1 MHKQLI
7 GRVVIMSRIKADILH
22 VQAIAMLT
30 EFLMKQES
38 FHNLAPLYRV
48 RPTRT

>member
-30 EFLMKQES
+30 EFLMKQEEADGVMAS
-38 FHNLAPLYRV
+38 GIEETKA
-48 RPTRT
+48 